1 MRAAL
6 WLISLFA
13 LAAAAAWL
21 AGNNQGTVTLFLTPY
36 RIDLSLNLVLLV
48 LGLVVLVV
56 VLAQQALSAL
66 LSLPQQAR
74 RWRMQQKERAA
85 HAALLESISQFM
97 AGRFLRA
104 RKAAQMALEK
114 EALLRD
120 AGLELDHAVSLRTVA
135 HIMVAESAHALQD
148 RDLRQRHGQSALE
161 AARSGP
167 SAERQTL
174 TEGAQLRAARW
185 LLDDR
190 DAAGSLELL
199 QSLPPAIARR
209 MVAMRLQ
216 LKAARL
222 AGQPAQALDTA
233 LLLAK
238 HRAFTP
244 ATANSLVRSLILEWL
259 SHTHDADGVQRLW
272 LGLSAVQREM
282 PDLAA
287 EAALRLLAVGGSA
300 VMARQWLQ
308 PVWGALQSLSSSWT
322 PDQLARMVQ
331 ALDAALADAQSSDAR
346 QWLARV
352 EAAQLAHPQD
362 ARWQYLAGM
371 LCLRH
376 QLWGKAQGLLSQA
389 VKGLQ
394 APVLQRSAWCALA
407 ELAEQRQEPAA
418 ATAAWKQAAL
428 VAQP

>member
-48 LGLVVLVV
+48 FGLVVLVV

-66 LSLPQQAR
+66 LSLPQQAK
-74 RWRMQQKERAA
+74 RWRLQQKERAA
-85 HAALLESISQFM
+85 HAAMLESISQFM

-104 RKAAQMALEK
+104 RKAAQTALEK
-114 EALLRD
+114 EALLSD
-120 AGLELDHAVSLRTVA
+120 AGLALDHAVSLRTVA

-148 RDLRQRHGQSALE
+148 RELRQNHWQLALD
-161 AARSGP
+161 AAKGGA
-167 SAERQTL
+167 SAESQAL

-190 DAAGSLELL
+190 DATASLALL
-199 QSLPPAIARR
+199 QALPPATARR

-238 HRAFTP
+238 HRAFSP
-244 ATANSLVRSLILEWL
+244 ATANSLVRSLVLEWL

-272 LGLSAVQREM
+272 LSLSPAQREM

-287 EAALRLLAVGGSA
+287 EAALRLLAVGGA
-300 VMARQWLQ
+300 AALARQWLQ
-308 PVWGALQSLSSSWT
+308 PVWGALQSSTAHGMSGSL
-322 PDQLARMVQ
+322 DRMVQ
-331 ALDAALADAQSSDAR
+331 ALNAALADVQTSDAR

-352 EAAQLAHPQD
+352 EAAQQAHPQD

-376 QLWGKAQGLLSQA
+376 QLWGKAQGLLAQS
-389 VKGLQ
+389 VKGLHSSTLKQ
-394 APVLQRSAWCALA
+394 QAWCALA
-407 ELAEQRQEPAA
+407 ELAEQRQDATVAA
-418 ATAAWKQAAL
+418 AAWKQAAL
-428 VAQP
+428 AAQS